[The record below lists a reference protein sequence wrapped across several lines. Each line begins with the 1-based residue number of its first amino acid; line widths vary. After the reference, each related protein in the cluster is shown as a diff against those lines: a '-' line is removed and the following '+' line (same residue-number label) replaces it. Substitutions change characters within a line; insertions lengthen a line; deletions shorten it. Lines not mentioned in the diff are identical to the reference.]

1 MSLKDAVVR
10 AEAVR
15 KRMVLSDMALIN
27 KKISEKSGITD
38 KITIKKYGKLRKAV
52 AAILTFAVMIS
63 ACACTSSGEG
73 NGGASAAGA
82 DDNWTITLT
91 GLDGGDKSIALDEL
105 KKLDSVTERAEAN
118 RSNGEKVKIKATG
131 PLLSTVLDELGVD
144 ISDYNTVRFNA
155 DDGYS
160 IAIPPDILKKSDII
174 IAYENG
180 GKALP
185 EADGPVRAVIV
196 GQRAM
201 YWVRMLKSI
210 DFESDAGVQ
219 VADRVV
225 FLDTVLNNAQS
236 IQGLEKESIEING
249 STEECVSTSRLIAQ
263 YANINDN
270 TVQNVYMNA
279 SDGLSKNEKKDNFLG
294 KYLTITGENAPE
306 FNAPGLQEGMSV
318 KGLLTVNYGDTAF
331 FSAAQGLKCM
341 GLTEA
346 DGHDALPLS
355 GILRKIGSMS
365 TDVYKFTDIKG
376 KTYEFT
382 ADELVDPGVYL
393 ENGNAVFSAGTSGS
407 FGITIQG
414 LVMIEA
420 VESK

>member
-1 MSLKDAVVR
+1 MF
-10 AEAVR
+10 
-15 KRMVLSDMALIN
+15 
-27 KKISEKSGITD
+27 
-38 KITIKKYGKLRKAV
+38 KITIKNYGKLKKAIATV
-52 AAILTFAVMIS
+52 AAVFILTSV
-63 ACACTSSGEG
+63 CACTSGPGDAGSGQQ
-73 NGGASAAGA
+73 SAAGGN
-82 DDNWTITLT
+82 DDNLTISFT
-91 GLDGGDKSIALDEL
+91 GLTDGDKSITLGEL
-105 KKLDSVTERAEAN
+105 KKLDTVTERAEAN
-118 RSNGEKVKIKATG
+118 RSNGDKVKIKATG
-131 PLLSTVLDELGVD
+131 PLLSTVLDELGID

-155 DDGYS
+155 NDGYS

-174 IAYENG
+174 IAYQDG

-185 EADGPVRAVIV
+185 EEDGPVRSVVV

-219 VADRVV
+219 VADRVI

-236 IQGLEKESIEING
+236 IQGLEKESIDING
-249 STEECVSTSRLIAQ
+249 STQGCVSTSRLIAQ

-294 KYLTITGENAPE
+294 KYLTISGDDAPE

-318 KGLLTVNYGDTAF
+318 KGLLTVNYGDTAL
-331 FSAAQGLKCM
+331 FSVAQGMKCM

-355 GILRKIGSMS
+355 GVLRKIGSLS
-365 TDVYKFTDIKG
+365 TDVYKFTDITG

-382 ADELVDPGVYL
+382 ADELVDPGVYI
-393 ENGNAVFSAGTSGS
+393 ENGNAVFAAGTSGS
-407 FGITIQG
+407 FGVTIQG
-414 LVMIEA
+414 LVSIEA